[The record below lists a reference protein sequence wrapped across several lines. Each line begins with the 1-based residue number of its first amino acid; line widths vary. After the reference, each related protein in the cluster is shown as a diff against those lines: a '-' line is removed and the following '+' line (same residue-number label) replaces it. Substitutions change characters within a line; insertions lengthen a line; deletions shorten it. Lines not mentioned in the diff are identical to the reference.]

1 MNSFEKIWY
10 LISNYGTT
18 FLEGLAAT
26 LILALFGTFVGLL
39 LGIIFALIK
48 DIKIKEVVKIGDRY
62 YIKGQNFTQY
72 SKVTMDG
79 KTLKTIY
86 LGESVLGLLEEVDPE
101 DAPNMKVSQIENKS
115 KEILSTTE

>member
-48 DIKIKEVVKIGDRY
+48 DIKIS
-62 YIKGQNFTQY
+62 F
-72 SKVTMDG
+72 
-79 KTLKTIY
+79 
-86 LGESVLGLLEEVDPE
+86 
-101 DAPNMKVSQIENKS
+101 
-115 KEILSTTE
+115 